1 MKTMKDLEVDYVIYM
16 DDNTTRSFKGNVWTF
31 QETLRLI
38 FGPGSH
44 ATHMIAKWDNR
55 EEKIVDPVNW
65 ENPTCCSTCKQQA
78 EYAKTAM
85 EEHSSFHDHTH

>member
-1 MKTMKDLEVDYVIYM
+1 MTTMKDLEVEYTIYM
-16 DDNTTRSFKGNVWTF
+16 DDTTSRVFKGNLWTF

-44 ATHMIAKWDNR
+44 ATHMIARWGDR

-65 ENPTCCSTCKQQA
+65 ENPTCCGTCKKQA
-78 EYAKTAM
+78 AYAKAAL
-85 EEHSSFHDHTH
+85 ENSLV

>member
-1 MKTMKDLEVDYVIYM
+1 MKDLEIDYTIYM
-16 DDNTTRSFKGNVWTF
+16 DDNTTRNFKGNLWTF

-44 ATHMIAKWDNR
+44 ATYMVARWDDR

-65 ENPTCCSTCKQQA
+65 ENPTCCSTCKEQA
-78 EYAKTAM
+78 AYAKAAL
-85 EEHSSFHDHTH
+85 ENPLI